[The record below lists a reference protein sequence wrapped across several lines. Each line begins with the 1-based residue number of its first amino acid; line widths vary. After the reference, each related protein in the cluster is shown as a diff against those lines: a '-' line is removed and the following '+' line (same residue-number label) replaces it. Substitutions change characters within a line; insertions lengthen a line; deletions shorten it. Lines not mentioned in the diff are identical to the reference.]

1 MNVTGENKLKYNHNY
16 KTKTEQTLTNHI
28 KHNGNYNMFT

>member
-1 MNVTGENKLKYNHNY
+1 MKYNYNY

-28 KHNGNYNMFT
+28 KYNGNYNMFT

>member
-1 MNVTGENKLKYNHNY
+1 MYVTGENKIQLQLRN
-16 KTKTEQTLTNHI
+16 KTEQTLTNHI